1 MDVAAK
7 IFQIIPD
14 PTFVVH
20 IQEKHDVQNQALAD
34 LILQDVLQSRW
45 GNLEPILLTS
55 LQCNCFRFVSYCDLF
70 VERVKHQFSLVSVAV
85 IP

>member
-34 LILQDVLQSRW
+34 LILQDVLQSRC
-45 GNLEPILLTS
+45 GNLEPILSTS
-55 LQCNCFRFVSYCDLF
+55 
-70 VERVKHQFSLVSVAV
+70 
-85 IP
+85 

>member
-1 MDVAAK
+1 MEPVQLRHTETRSKEESSNMDVAAK

-34 LILQDVLQSRW
+34 LILQDL
-45 GNLEPILLTS
+45 
-55 LQCNCFRFVSYCDLF
+55 
-70 VERVKHQFSLVSVAV
+70 KHNRDAET
-85 IP
+85 

>member
-34 LILQDVLQSRW
+34 LILQDMLQSRC
-45 GNLEPILLTS
+45 GSLEHPRTYIV
-55 LQCNCFRFVSYCDLF
+55 N
-70 VERVKHQFSLVSVAV
+70 QFAMYIIACVSVFHEFL
-85 IP
+85 

>member
-1 MDVAAK
+1 MAPVQLRHTETRTKKESSNMDVAAK

-34 LILQDVLQSRW
+34 LILQDV
-45 GNLEPILLTS
+45 
-55 LQCNCFRFVSYCDLF
+55 
-70 VERVKHQFSLVSVAV
+70 KHNRDAET
-85 IP
+85 